1 MFIDNCFALSEGVL
15 RKSSVLISDGRIEA
29 IGIPAPEGVTSV
41 DARGGLI
48 SYGFADIHVH
58 FREPGNPEKETI
70 LSGSMAAARGGY
82 TTVCAMPNLDPVPD
96 SPEHLEEE
104 LRIIRKDAVIQV
116 LPYGAISV
124 GEKGEELADLEGM
137 AASVA
142 AFSDDGKGLQ
152 SGELMMEAM
161 QEAKR
166 LGKVIAAHCEVNEL
180 LWSARSSFSFA

>member
-1 MFIDNCFALSEGVL
+1 MEGKLFIDNCFALSEGVL

-29 IGIPAPEGVTSV
+29 IGIPDPEGVTAV

-116 LPYGAISV
+116 LPYCSIT
-124 GEKGEELADLEGM
+124 KGRKGLELVDIPALKPFC
-137 AASVA
+137 A
-142 AFSDDGKGLQ
+142 AFSDDG
-152 SGELMMEAM
+152 SGVQDEEVMRKAFSPL
-161 QEAKR
+161 KT
-166 LGKVIAAHCEVNEL
+166 AA
-180 LWSARSSFSFA
+180 S